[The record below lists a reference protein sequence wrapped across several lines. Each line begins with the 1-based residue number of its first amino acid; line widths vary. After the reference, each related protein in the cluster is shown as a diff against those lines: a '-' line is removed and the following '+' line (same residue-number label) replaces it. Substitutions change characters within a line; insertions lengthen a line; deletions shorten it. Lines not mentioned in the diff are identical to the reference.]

1 MRGRCGF
8 GNGCEESVEP
18 AARARSD
25 DPVVLGQ
32 TRRHR
37 KGLVDLEL
45 TDGVGRHTIEGARG
59 LDGIP
64 KVAQSALH
72 CGDGDR
78 VIGVVHHQVAVDV
91 EAVRGHPST
100 RYALL
105 ELGDS
110 QQIWGRS
117 RYS

>member
-1 MRGRCGF
+1 
-8 GNGCEESVEP
+8 
-18 AARARSD
+18 
-25 DPVVLGQ
+25 VLGQ